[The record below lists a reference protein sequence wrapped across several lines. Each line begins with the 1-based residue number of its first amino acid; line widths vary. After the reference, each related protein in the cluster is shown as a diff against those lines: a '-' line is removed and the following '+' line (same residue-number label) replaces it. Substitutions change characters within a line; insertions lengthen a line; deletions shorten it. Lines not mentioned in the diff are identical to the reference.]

1 MGPKSKESK
10 VEQRLVSIDDSWW
23 VQLGA
28 KTAFQLGGDCDR
40 QATPKPPASQ
50 EVGMCSL
57 VFLLCCSCVA
67 LVLLLCSSCFSLG
80 RRWGPEPHCGV
91 STAPMPNFDGSSSAV
106 IQMKLEYWKLNK
118 AAAAGNRDP

>member
-40 QATPKPPASQ
+40 QATPKPPAR
-50 EVGMCSL
+50 C
-57 VFLLCCSCVA
+57 LLGKFSSCVA
-67 LVLLLCSSCFSLG
+67 QERERSIASRATRQTFAFAVLV
-80 RRWGPEPHCGV
+80 
-91 STAPMPNFDGSSSAV
+91 
-106 IQMKLEYWKLNK
+106 
-118 AAAAGNRDP
+118 